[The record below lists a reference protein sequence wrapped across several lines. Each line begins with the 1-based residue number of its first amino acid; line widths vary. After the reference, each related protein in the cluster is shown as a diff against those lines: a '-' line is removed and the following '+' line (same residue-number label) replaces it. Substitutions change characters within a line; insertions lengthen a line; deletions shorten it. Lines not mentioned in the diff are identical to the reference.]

1 MKKVQAISGSI
12 LPFPGHDTK
21 PDIEMQISL
30 SGLELT
36 VKETVDGRSRTSKYF
51 IDGRGEINSGFTS
64 NFTYESKTQLKGR
77 KVKFE
82 RKIYVSN
89 GNPFKD
95 TVVWELS
102 KDGKKLTVDS
112 PNDERPYATFEIRI
126 ATRKP
131 RRIFE
136 RVN

>member
-82 RKIYVSN
+82 RSM
-89 GNPFKD
+89 NPFKD

-112 PNDERPYATFEIRI
+112 PNDETLGESRQPQESLNEY
-126 ATRKP
+126 
-131 RRIFE
+131 
-136 RVN
+136 